1 MQKILF
7 FWICLTSAVVSQEI
21 EVILQN
27 PVSESSFRGLWIVDE
42 NVVWASGTKGT
53 ILKTTNSGKNWQTLQ
68 IKGFEDKD
76 FRDIV
81 AFDEK
86 RAFVINAGSPAY
98 ILKTTDGGENW
109 QIVYQDT
116 SKQAFLNDIGFFG
129 EKIGFVFGDPD
140 SEGNFTLLKSEDGGN
155 TWLNIGKNLPKA
167 QKNEAGFAASGT
179 IMRFREPS
187 WIWIGTGGGEKARML
202 ISGDWG
208 NTWQSVELPILSGKA
223 SQGVFSVVFQ
233 DLKNGVAVGGDYTQ
247 PNLAEKTAIYT
258 SDGGKSWKVAK
269 IPPSGYRSCV
279 SYIRKKTYIAVGT
292 NGIDFTK
299 DGGKKWQKISSEGFN
314 TVRFIREGSVG
325 WAIGNKG
332 KLAKLILK

>member
-98 ILKTTDGGENW
+98 IL
-109 QIVYQDT
+109 
-116 SKQAFLNDIGFFG
+116 
-129 EKIGFVFGDPD
+129 
-140 SEGNFTLLKSEDGGN
+140 
-155 TWLNIGKNLPKA
+155 
-167 QKNEAGFAASGT
+167 
-179 IMRFREPS
+179 
-187 WIWIGTGGGEKARML
+187 
-202 ISGDWG
+202 
-208 NTWQSVELPILSGKA
+208 
-223 SQGVFSVVFQ
+223 
-233 DLKNGVAVGGDYTQ
+233 
-247 PNLAEKTAIYT
+247 
-258 SDGGKSWKVAK
+258 
-269 IPPSGYRSCV
+269 
-279 SYIRKKTYIAVGT
+279 
-292 NGIDFTK
+292 
-299 DGGKKWQKISSEGFN
+299 
-314 TVRFIREGSVG
+314 
-325 WAIGNKG
+325 
-332 KLAKLILK
+332 